1 MKVMDMQFQEI
12 LEKAENGQPLS
23 RKDCGYL
30 LRLDEKSFEAGLL
43 RATAA
48 SIIRKKNE
56 NSAIILGQIGID
68 IKPCP
73 GGCRF
78 CTFGEKHTHFH
89 RVQMSEEE
97 LAKEI
102 EAFCHYGDLYGL
114 YLMTMHDYDMDYFLK
129 CVELARKIAPSA
141 TQIWANVGD
150 TSLAGFKEL
159 RDAGVTGVYHVCRL
173 REGIDTD
180 LKPEDRIQS
189 MRNALAAGLELY
201 TCCEP
206 IGPEHSV
213 DELVDNIFIGI
224 EMEIYQHAAM
234 RRVAVP
240 GAPLAHYGQISELR
254 LAQIVAV
261 IALASATVPTM
272 AYMGVHEPNEL
283 CYTSGANI
291 ITAESG
297 GNPRDTSADTAK
309 NRGMNMARCR
319 KMLFECGFDY
329 LRRGDESKIPLN
341 FDYLVKTNSWQ

>member
-43 RATAA
+43 RTTAA

-129 CVELARKIAPSA
+129 CVELARKIAPST

-150 TSLAGFKEL
+150 TSLAGFKNCVMQGLQGCTMYADCGKEL
-159 RDAGVTGVYHVCRL
+159 TL
-173 REGIDTD
+173 I
-180 LKPEDRIQS
+180 
-189 MRNALAAGLELY
+189 
-201 TCCEP
+201 
-206 IGPEHSV
+206 
-213 DELVDNIFIGI
+213 
-224 EMEIYQHAAM
+224 
-234 RRVAVP
+234 
-240 GAPLAHYGQISELR
+240 
-254 LAQIVAV
+254 
-261 IALASATVPTM
+261 
-272 AYMGVHEPNEL
+272 
-283 CYTSGANI
+283 
-291 ITAESG
+291 
-297 GNPRDTSADTAK
+297 
-309 NRGMNMARCR
+309 
-319 KMLFECGFDY
+319 
-329 LRRGDESKIPLN
+329 
-341 FDYLVKTNSWQ
+341 